1 MAFIE
6 HPLIKPEK
14 IEVRRFQETIFARA
28 VKGNTL
34 VVLPTGLGKT
44 FILVLVAALRLQ
56 LYGDGFVL
64 ILAPTRPLVL
74 QHSSTFR
81 DVLALDEGK
90 IVAVSGQERPA
101 SRSKIYSDAKVVIA
115 TPQTVQND
123 IISGNLRLENC
134 VLLGVD
140 EAHRAVGDYA
150 YVFIAE
156 RYVNISKNPLI
167 FGITASPGSEEEK
180 IREVCN
186 NLFIEQI
193 EVRSEQ
199 DADVKPYV
207 QRIDTEWVRVE
218 LPPKFKRILELLETA
233 LKRRYKELKSGGFLN
248 SANVKEVKLSDL
260 LKLQGKI
267 GSEISQTIDFNSK
280 KELFNAISL
289 EANCVRLLRAHETVQ
304 TQGITPFLRYMN
316 GLLKQSRKKGSS
328 RGLKQLVNEHEVKE
342 AVFLAGELEKEKVL
356 HPKVNKV
363 IEIVKKT
370 LKSSST
376 SRVLIFCQLRSTV
389 SVIEKILIEEEVSAS
404 RFLGQAKREN
414 EKGLTQKEQK
424 EILENF
430 KQGKISALVATSVA
444 EEGLDIPQCDLVIM
458 YDSVPSAIRAI
469 QRRGR
474 TGRVQA
480 GKVIIL
486 IAKDTR
492 DEAYYWVSKRRE
504 AKMNAILKTLQKM
517 NKELAEKKQKS
528 LEEFLE
534 KEEEKPVKIMESV
547 SSKETEK
554 LPEQLGHSTNNQKAE
569 EKEKVE
575 EGEKEVGVIIDT
587 QELSSTVAKALARL
601 DLKIQVK
608 RLSVGDY
615 VVSDRVAIER
625 KEVGDFLNSI
635 TDGRLFQ
642 QIIDLKNSFS
652 KPILL
657 LEGEELYSKKAIN
670 PQAIYGAIASIA
682 IDFGIPILWSKSGE
696 ESALIIST
704 IARREQLEKERTII
718 MRHEKPAVDEDEKQ
732 KFLVAGLPNIDSV
745 LATRLLETFGTPL
758 DVFNA
763 DEEMLQKARGIGPK
777 TAKIIRKILTRK
789 FAEK

>member
-1 MAFIE
+1 M
-6 HPLIKPEK
+6 
-14 IEVRRFQETIFARA
+14 
-28 VKGNTL
+28 
-34 VVLPTGLGKT
+34 LPTGLGKT
-44 FILVLVAALRLQ
+44 FILVLVAAFRLQ
-56 LYGDGFVL
+56 LYEDGFVL

-81 DVLALDEGK
+81 DVLTLEEDE

-115 TPQTVQND
+115 TPQTIQND

-156 RYVNISKNPLI
+156 RYVNMSKNPLI

-199 DADVKPYV
+199 DADVSPYV
-207 QRIDTEWVRVE
+207 QRVDTEWVRVD

-233 LKRRYKELKSGGFLN
+233 LKHRYKELKTGGFLN
-248 SANVKEVKLSDL
+248 TANVKEVKLSDL

-267 GSEISQTIDFNSK
+267 GSEISQTTDFNLK
-280 KELFNAISL
+280 KELFKAISQV
-289 EANCVRLLRAHETVQ
+289 ANCVRLLRAHETVQ

-328 RGLKQLVNEHEVKE
+328 RGLKRLINEHEVKE

-370 LKSSST
+370 LKRSST

-389 SVIEKILIEEEVSAS
+389 SIIEKLLIDEGVSAS
-404 RFLGQAKREN
+404 RFLGQAKRED

-424 EILENF
+424 EILEKF
-430 KQGKISALVATSVA
+430 KQGEISVLVATSVA

-480 GKVIIL
+480 GSVIIL

-528 LEEFLE
+528 LEDFLE
-534 KEEEKPVKIMESV
+534 KEEEKPVKIMEPV
-547 SSKETEK
+547 ASKEETAN
-554 LPEQLGHSTNNQKAE
+554 LPEQLGHRENNQKPE
-569 EKEKVE
+569 EKERVEE
-575 EGEKEVGVIIDT
+575 EGEEEVEVIIDT
-587 QELSSTVAKALARL
+587 QELSSSVAKALARL
-601 DLKIQVK
+601 NLKIQVK
-608 RLSVGDY
+608 RLPVGDY

-625 KEVGDFLNSI
+625 KEVSDFLNSI
-635 TDGRLFQ
+635 IDGRLFQ
-642 QIIDLKNSFS
+642 QIIELKDSFS

-670 PQAIYGAIASIA
+670 PQAVYGAIASIA
-682 IDFGIPILWSKSGE
+682 IDFGIPIIWSKSGE

-718 MRHEKPAVDEDEKQ
+718 MRHEKPAIDEDEKQ
-732 KFLVAGLPNIDSV
+732 KFLVAGLPYIDSV

-758 DVFNA
+758 DIFNA
-763 DEEMLQKARGIGPK
+763 DEELLQEVRGIGPK
-777 TAKIIRKILTRK
+777 TARIIRKILTRK